1 MFNYESKLNNKIL
14 ILTFIS
20 INIHFHDSPS
30 YNGFFFYIHC
40 QCKRFHNVNQSEIIE
55 YNRYE
60 FQVVI
65 VKVNKL
71 IIHHNCD

>member
-30 YNGFFFYIHC
+30 YNGFFFL
-40 QCKRFHNVNQSEIIE
+40 QLSTKFR
-55 YNRYE
+55 
-60 FQVVI
+60 
-65 VKVNKL
+65 VK
-71 IIHHNCD
+71 